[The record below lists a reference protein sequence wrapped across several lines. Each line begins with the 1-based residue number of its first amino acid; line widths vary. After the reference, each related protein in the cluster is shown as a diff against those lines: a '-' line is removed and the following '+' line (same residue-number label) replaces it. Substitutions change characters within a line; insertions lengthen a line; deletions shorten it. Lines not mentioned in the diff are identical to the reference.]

1 YDCGFFS
8 HSGPSD
14 TPATLVTADGWRIG
28 YPGGVGS
35 TFTPPSLPG
44 SARIEV
50 LSEEGPPVVVTDN
63 THVIG
68 SELGSGC
75 SAAPG
80 ERAPTANA
88 LAGLLLV
95 GALALI
101 ARRRR
106 SA

>member
-1 YDCGFFS
+1 MRTWS
-8 HSGPSD
+8 
-14 TPATLVTADGWRIG
+14 
-28 YPGGVGS
+28 
-35 TFTPPSLPG
+35 G
-44 SARIEV
+44 SAKIEI

-68 SELGSGC
+68 AGLGEGC

-80 ERAPTANA
+80 GRAPASG

-95 GALALI
+95 AAAAFVL
-101 ARRRR
+101 RRKR